1 MRLIGLAFYILLL
14 LASTLVGAE
23 SARPLTLAQY
33 VVALDWNSAGVSAL
47 IALIGGAAR
56 TAISLFREEQTIK
69 SAVRETLKDA
79 VLALVTGGVC
89 FVVLALLVSW
99 YSPPLPAQ
107 AGFIFIAGFARGKFI
122 DWLDVAFGKA
132 LDLGFDLAS
141 GWARKRVEAAGDQ
154 SKGQP

>member
-1 MRLIGLAFYILLL
+1 MRLIGLAFYMLLL

-23 SARPLTLAQY
+23 SARPVTLAQY
-33 VVALDWNSAGVSAL
+33 VFAVDWTSAGVAAL

-56 TAISLFREEQTIK
+56 TATSLFKEGQTIH
-69 SAVRETLKDA
+69 SALHETLKDA
-79 VLALVTGGVC
+79 VLALVTGSVC
-89 FVVLALLVSW
+89 FVVLGLFAAW
-99 YSPPLPAQ
+99 YVPPLPAQ

-154 SKGQP
+154 PKGQP